1 MRRRT
6 SPESQRDPTRGV
18 LTILLGAVLTGGSA
32 AVTAAPPPGG
42 GAEGLQGLVQ
52 AASLVVV
59 GRVVEVRAGRSA
71 GSGEGRLHFNDV
83 HISVERRLKGHPPA
97 TIVVEQVAPAGR
109 VVSSEVGP
117 PYKLGERDVLFMRE
131 GEGHRY
137 VVLAQGRYRL
147 ERGTVHPIGP
157 GPVAERARGVDEARF
172 VGEIQAVVAQGKPR

>member
-1 MRRRT
+1 ML
-6 SPESQRDPTRGV
+6 GV
-18 LTILLGAVLTGGSA
+18 LPILLGAVLTASVGTGGWVA
-32 AVTAAPPPGG
+32 AAPPPGAG
-42 GAEGLQGLVQ
+42 GEDLPELVQ

-59 GRVVEVRAGRSA
+59 GRVLEVRAGRSA
-71 GSGEGRLHFNDV
+71 GSGEGRLQFNDV
-83 HISVERRLKGHPPA
+83 YISVERRLKGNPPA

-117 PYKLGERDVLFMRE
+117 QYKPGERDVLFMRE
-131 GEGHRY
+131 GEGHRH

-172 VGEIQAVVAQGKPR
+172 IGELEAVAAGKPQ

>member
-1 MRRRT
+1 M
-6 SPESQRDPTRGV
+6 PGV
-18 LTILLGAVLTGGSA
+18 LPILLGAVLTAGSA
-32 AVTAAPPPGG
+32 GTAARVAAAPPPGA
-42 GAEGLQGLVQ
+42 GAEDLPELVQ

-71 GSGEGRLHFNDV
+71 GSGEGRLQFNDV
-83 HISVERRLKGHPPA
+83 HISVERRLKGDPPA

-117 PYKLGERDVLFMRE
+117 PYKPGERDVLFMRE
-131 GEGHRY
+131 GEGHRH
-137 VVLAQGRYRL
+137 VVLPQGRYRL

-172 VGEIQAVVAQGKPR
+172 VGEIEAVAQGKPQ

>member
-1 MRRRT
+1 V
-6 SPESQRDPTRGV
+6 RGA
-18 LTILLGAVLTGGSA
+18 LTILLGGVLTAGGA
-32 AVTAAPPPGG
+32 AVAAAPPPG
-42 GAEGLQGLVQ
+42 AVAQDLPEFVQ

-59 GRVVEVRAGRSA
+59 GRVAEVRAGRSA

-83 HISVERRLKGHPPA
+83 HISVERRLKGDPPA

-137 VVLAQGRYRL
+137 VVLPQGRYRL

-157 GPVAERARGVDEARF
+157 GPVAERARGVDQARF
-172 VGEIQAVVAQGKPR
+172 VGEIEAVVAQGKPR